1 MHPFFFFSNKQDP
14 NPQVKFFEL
23 FLPLTTI
30 ETILKRKLILK
41 PLLCLNLIYSVVPP
55 IRFLYLSPLFVN
67 SNYLHLQNVHFLFY
81 FLSKLAA
88 SLAASTHELTLSLL
102 LFYCECLWWMSVGVV
117 AMLRHVW
124 FLWFLPRCL
133 FVLFLIF
140 FSLIWLF
147 DLSRIKVY
155 ACMHVLIY

>member
-1 MHPFFFFSNKQDP
+1 MYIVTLRLSFILFLLVCFLFSFTYFSCASFFFSNKQDP

-55 IRFLYLSPLFVN
+55 IRLLYLSPLFVN

-81 FLSKLAA
+81 FTFYLN
-88 SLAASTHELTLSLL
+88 SLHLWQPVRMNLL
-102 LFYCECLWWMSVGVV
+102 LALSYFTVNVCDGCLLV
-117 AMLRHVW
+117 
-124 FLWFLPRCL
+124 
-133 FVLFLIF
+133 
-140 FSLIWLF
+140 
-147 DLSRIKVY
+147 
-155 ACMHVLIY
+155 